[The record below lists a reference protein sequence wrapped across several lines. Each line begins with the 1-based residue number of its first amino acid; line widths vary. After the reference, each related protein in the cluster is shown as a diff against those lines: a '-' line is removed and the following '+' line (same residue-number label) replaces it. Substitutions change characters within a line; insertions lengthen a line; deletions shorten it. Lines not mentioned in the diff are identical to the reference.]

1 MSWKKVV
8 EEPLVT
14 EYFNTLTKELAYK
27 NETKENVISLINNGV
42 EVWYYKNDSIYDD
55 YFNICLAIRI
65 NKDNAK
71 IVTGVPVGAITGTES
86 AKLIISKIREILD
99 QYKIEDFYAKILP
112 IDHYSLIEFQ
122 DFIRSIPK
130 VMWECETPND
140 LCNLKLRR
148 DPTRKHEDQ
157 SYVGPLG

>member
-1 MSWKKVV
+1 MWEKVL
-8 EEPLVT
+8 EEPLIT
-14 EYFNTLTKELAYK
+14 EYINTLTKELVYK
-27 NETKENVISLINNGV
+27 NETKDNVISLINKDV
-42 EVWYYKNDSIYDD
+42 EVWYYKHNH
-55 YFNICLAIRI
+55 FNICLAIRI
-65 NKDNAK
+65 NENNAK
-71 IVTGVPVGAITGTES
+71 IVTGVPVGAITGVNST
-86 AKLIISKIREILD
+86 KLIINKIREILD
-99 QYKIEDFYAKILP
+99 QYNIEDFYAKILP

-130 VMWECETPND
+130 VIWECENPND